1 MQPPPEGNIDV
12 TTGKADFTDIYQ
24 QPDPRGYYETLCS
37 LDYEIPAHGCN
48 VFTTV
53 LGELRNGDGDTPTV
67 LDVCCSYGVNAAL
80 LNHNVSLEEIE
91 AHYAQANGMPSE
103 QLLERDRAWF
113 GARRRPDAFDVVGV
127 DISEPAVRYAVDV
140 GLLVDG
146 VVADLETQQLSER
159 DAAKL
164 SEVDLVTV
172 TGGIG
177 YIKERTFEQILD
189 AADETPWV
197 AALSLRWVDFDPIAE
212 TLEQQGL
219 VTERLDGY
227 VARQRRFADSEE
239 REFVFDEL
247 AARGIEPT
255 NVEVDG
261 HHGAELY
268 LARPADAVQST
279 PLDDLFDRDQLIVA

>member
-1 MQPPPEGNIDV
+1 
-12 TTGKADFTDIYQ
+12 
-24 QPDPRGYYETLCS
+24 
-37 LDYEIPAHGCN
+37 
-48 VFTTV
+48 
-53 LGELRNGDGDTPTV
+53 
-67 LDVCCSYGVNAAL
+67 
-80 LNHNVSLEEIE
+80 
-91 AHYAQANGMPSE
+91 
-103 QLLERDRAWF
+103 
-113 GARRRPDAFDVVGV
+113 V

-146 VVADLETQQLSER
+146 VVADLETQQLSDR

-177 YIKERTFEQILD
+177 YINERTFEQILD